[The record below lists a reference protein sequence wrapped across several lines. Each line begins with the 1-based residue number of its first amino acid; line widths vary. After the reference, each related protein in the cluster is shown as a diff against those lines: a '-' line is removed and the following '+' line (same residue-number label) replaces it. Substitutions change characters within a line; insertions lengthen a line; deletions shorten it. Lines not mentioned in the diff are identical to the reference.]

1 MRSVQSKTT
10 SLLVKGI
17 SLFLSGVSVGW
28 LIGLSV
34 SPIIHVIIASLIALV
49 VSITGALAGVNIL
62 KEDSAAEGE
71 KSKPKTRV
79 EVDPVPLMLMA
90 IGIVAGSSFGVYA
103 RTNSWLGPNPSA
115 FVEKWKD
122 TELTK
127 KEISR
132 RLFDE
137 LYPPN
142 VDLSSATSGGL
153 PSPGAQSSA
162 GPPANQNSNN
172 SSSDTSGHTGV
183 SASPS
188 EKELGRSTGKTA
200 DSSDSVLTKSMVSA
214 LFSNLDA
221 DDCAQFRIAR
231 DEKLKDEMESGVGN
245 NEQARQVIRQ
255 CPDIKCLRKLVEQI
269 CPR

>member
-1 MRSVQSKTT
+1 
-10 SLLVKGI
+10 VKGI
-17 SLFLSGVSVGW
+17 CLFLSGVSVGW

-49 VSITGALAGVNIL
+49 VSITAALAGVNIP
-62 KEDSAAEGE
+62 KEDSAGEGE

-79 EVDPVPLMLMA
+79 EVNPVPLMFMVV
-90 IGIVAGSSFGVYA
+90 GIVAGSSLGVYA
-103 RTNSWLGPNPSA
+103 RTNGWLGPNPSS

-142 VDLSSATSGGL
+142 VDLNSATPGGS

-162 GPPANQNSNN
+162 GRPANQNSNN
-172 SSSDTSGHTGV
+172 SSTDTSGHTVGDN
-183 SASPS
+183 ASPS
-188 EKELGRSTGKTA
+188 EKESGRSGGKSP

-231 DEKLKDEMESGVGN
+231 DEKLKDEMESGVGS

-255 CPDIKCLRKLVEQI
+255 CPDIKCLRKLVEKI